1 MFKSIP
7 IMTSPKRILWLLMV
21 VFFLMLLTPP
31 SREYFFEMSKR
42 WLYIFSFAFS
52 LSFVLTPLM
61 IMLARK
67 LQVLDTPDDR
77 KVHDRAT
84 PLFGGVAVIAAFVAS
99 LLANMVLDSRITFFL
114 CGATLIALISLIDD
128 WRGLSARLK
137 LLVQIAVV
145 LCLINHGVI
154 LSLFPMKT
162 FYGYWLNV
170 LLTIIWI
177 VGITNAMNFIDGMD
191 GLAAGLSAIMAFFIG
206 VVAFQTRQPFM
217 GWIAIAILGSCL
229 GFLPFNFRL
238 KKPAAIFLGD
248 TGSTFLGFSL
258 ATLAVIGDWDE
269 NPIVSFSAPVLI
281 FWVLIFDMAYITVE
295 RILTGKVKSVKE
307 WIDYVGKD
315 HIHHRMYALL
325 GDKRKAVLLIYFLS
339 ATLCISAVALKNG
352 RVIDGILLVIQAFLI
367 TIVVSILE
375 YSGRSRH

>member
-154 LSLFPMKT
+154 LSLFP
-162 FYGYWLNV
+162 
-170 LLTIIWI
+170 
-177 VGITNAMNFIDGMD
+177 
-191 GLAAGLSAIMAFFIG
+191 
-206 VVAFQTRQPFM
+206 
-217 GWIAIAILGSCL
+217 
-229 GFLPFNFRL
+229 
-238 KKPAAIFLGD
+238 
-248 TGSTFLGFSL
+248 
-258 ATLAVIGDWDE
+258 
-269 NPIVSFSAPVLI
+269 
-281 FWVLIFDMAYITVE
+281 
-295 RILTGKVKSVKE
+295 
-307 WIDYVGKD
+307 
-315 HIHHRMYALL
+315 
-325 GDKRKAVLLIYFLS
+325 
-339 ATLCISAVALKNG
+339 
-352 RVIDGILLVIQAFLI
+352 
-367 TIVVSILE
+367 
-375 YSGRSRH
+375 